1 LFALTQVAEVA
12 VQAVRECASHEVV
25 ENAIWVLGNIAGDGQ
40 ASREEL
46 YRLGAVQAL
55 TVRTA
60 CELGR
65 LGYFPF
71 GVRFRSAVAA
81 AAALAAGAGAGVR
94 DEKEKDKERERAGRL
109 RFTTPLLKVR
119 GRPVGARVMARVMG
133 RTPPRG
139 STRVCAS
146 EIAALT
152 NAPPLPF
159 PSPLLPPTCPRL
171 RCGRCRTSARAT
183 ATTATGCLP

>member
-1 LFALTQVAEVA
+1 M
-12 VQAVRECASHEVV
+12 QAVRECASHEVV

-94 DEKEKDKERERAGRL
+94 DDLFKLRTDLLAIRDRVDRL
-109 RFTTPLLKVR
+109 
-119 GRPVGARVMARVMG
+119 PVPPGA
-133 RTPPRG
+133 
-139 STRVCAS
+139 
-146 EIAALT
+146 
-152 NAPPLPF
+152 
-159 PSPLLPPTCPRL
+159 
-171 RCGRCRTSARAT
+171 
-183 ATTATGCLP
+183 

>member
-1 LFALTQVAEVA
+1 MA

-71 GVRFRSAVAA
+71 GVRFRSAVAV
-81 AAALAAGAGAGVR
+81 AAALAAGAGTSAR
-94 DEKEKDKERERAGRL
+94 EDKEKDKERERERASRL
-109 RFTTPLLKVR
+109 KFTTPLLKVR
-119 GRPVGARVMARVMG
+119 IRP
-133 RTPPRG
+133 
-139 STRVCAS
+139 
-146 EIAALT
+146 
-152 NAPPLPF
+152 
-159 PSPLLPPTCPRL
+159 
-171 RCGRCRTSARAT
+171 ARAR
-183 ATTATGCLP
+183 AARERAAAIAIARQRG